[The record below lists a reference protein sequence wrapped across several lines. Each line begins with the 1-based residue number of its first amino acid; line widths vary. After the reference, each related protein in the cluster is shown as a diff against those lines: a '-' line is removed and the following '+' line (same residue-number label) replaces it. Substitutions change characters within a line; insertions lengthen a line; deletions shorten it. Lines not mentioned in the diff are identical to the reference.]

1 MYTCGIK
8 KKLRTKVL
16 VKNVSCGQHPSFV
29 YTMLTKGWA
38 IKLKREKIGTEIK
51 TYLLYPFQ
59 DSVGPMSSDV
69 TMDSAYRPTYGVTA
83 APTVQGTRMNPTA
96 VRS

>member
-1 MYTCGIK
+1 
-8 KKLRTKVL
+8 
-16 VKNVSCGQHPSFV
+16 
-29 YTMLTKGWA
+29 MLTKGWA
-38 IKLKREKIGTEIK
+38 IKLKSEKSEQK

-83 APTVQGTRMNPTA
+83 APTVRGTRMNPTA

>member
-51 TYLLYPFQ
+51 TYLLYPF
-59 DSVGPMSSDV
+59 
-69 TMDSAYRPTYGVTA
+69 
-83 APTVQGTRMNPTA
+83 
-96 VRS
+96 